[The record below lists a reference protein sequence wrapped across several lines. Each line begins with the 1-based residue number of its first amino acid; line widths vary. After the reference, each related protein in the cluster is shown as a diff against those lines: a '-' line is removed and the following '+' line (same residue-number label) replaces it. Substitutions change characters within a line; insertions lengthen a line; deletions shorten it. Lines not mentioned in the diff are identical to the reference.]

1 MYDFS
6 GWATRANLKCTDGR
20 TILRDAF
27 KHQDGTEVPLV
38 WNHQHNDPFNVLGHA
53 ILENREEGVYAYCQF
68 NDSEAG
74 NQAKEL
80 VKHGDV
86 TSLSI
91 FANRLKQDVN
101 ANVLHG
107 DIREVSLVL
116 AGANP
121 GANIDYILEHGDMD
135 TEMIFTTEEPL
146 TLYHSDE
153 DKEKVEEEVEEV
165 EEEVEEEDDE
175 EAEVEIDD
183 EESEDELEHS
193 DSEETI
199 EDIINTMSEKQ
210 KNAMYAVIGG
220 LTSDDGENND
230 SEGDKDMKHN
240 VFENDTPDNTLT
252 HAEQFDIISEAQKSR
267 LSLRDVINAKIEDG
281 ELMHSVTDDDGN
293 VVTYGIAN
301 IDYLFPEAKNYTDTP
316 GFIMRKQDWVTKVMS
331 GVHHTPFSRV
341 KSMFADITMD
351 EARAKGYIKG
361 KQKKEEVFKL
371 LKRKTEPQ
379 TVYKLQKLD
388 RDDILDITDF
398 DVVAWLKK
406 EMRIMLDEELA
417 RAFLIGDGRTA
428 LDDDHI
434 DPEKIRPIWTDAE
447 LYTISAV
454 VTVSETDTL
463 EQRAAKIIDGVII
476 GQEDYEGSG
485 NCVMFC
491 DKWFQTRAKLI
502 RNSIDEKMYKTPAEL
517 AATLDV
523 NEVIPVPVFKNQT
536 RTVTTESGTETRYL
550 VGIIVDL
557 NDYNVGADKGG
568 AVSMFD
574 DFDINFNQEKYLIE
588 TRCSGA
594 LVKPKSAI
602 AVEWFFSRPR

>member
-27 KHQDGTEVPLV
+27 KHQDGMEVPLV

-53 ILENREEGVYAYCQF
+53 VLENRKEGVYAYCKF
-68 NDSEAG
+68 NDSESG

-91 FANRLKQDVN
+91 YANRLKQDLD

-121 GANIDYILEHGDMD
+121 GANIDYVLEHGDID
-135 TEMIFTTEEPL
+135 TEMVFSTEEPIM
-146 TLYHSDE
+146 LYHSD
-153 DKEKVEEEVEEV
+153 DDPVKM
-165 EEEVEEEDDE
+165 DE
-175 EAEVEIDD
+175 EKENTMSKDVDYELD
-183 EESEDELEHS
+183 EMLEHGEG
-193 DSEETI
+193 EETI
-199 EDIINTMSEKQ
+199 EDIINTMNDKQ
-210 KNAMYAVIGG
+210 KDAMYAIIGS
-220 LTSDDGENND
+220 LVSDEDDED
-230 SEGDKDMKHN
+230 EDYDDEKEGDADMKHN
-240 VFENDTPDNTLT
+240 IFVEDTPDATLS
-252 HAEQFDIISEAQKSR
+252 HAEQGEIIGEAMKSR
-267 LSLRDVINAKIEDG
+267 MSLRDVVTDKIDSG
-281 ELMHSVTDDDGN
+281 ELMHSVTNENGDT
-293 VVTYGIAN
+293 VEYGIAN
-301 IDYLFPEAKNYTDTP
+301 IDYLFPEAQNYTDTP
-316 GFIMRKQDWVTKVMS
+316 SFIMRKQDWVTKVMT

-361 KQKKEEVFKL
+361 NQKKEEVFSL

-388 RDDILDITDF
+388 RDDIVDITDF
-398 DVVAWLKK
+398 DVVAWLKQ

-417 RAFLIGDGRTA
+417 RAFLIGDGRTS
-428 LDDDHI
+428 LDEDHI
-434 DPEKIRPIWTDAE
+434 DPNKIRPIWTDAP

-454 VTVSETDTL
+454 AEISDNPT
-463 EQRAAKIIDGVII
+463 QAADAIIDAII
-476 GQEDYEGSG
+476 VAQADYEGSG
-485 NCVMFC
+485 NTVMFC
-491 DKWFQTRAKLI
+491 DKWFMTYAKLI
-502 RNSIDEKMYKTPAEL
+502 RNSIGEKIYKTDAEL
-517 AATLDV
+517 ASALGV
-523 NEVIPVPVFKNQT
+523 SSVVPVPVMKNQT
-536 RTVTTESGTETRYL
+536 RTVDDATRTL

-568 AVSMFD
+568 SVNMFD

-594 LVKPKSAI
+594 LVKPHSAI
-602 AVEWFFSRPR
+602 AVETVAAVANNG